1 MSSFFASHIR
11 LANII
16 VNLSDMRF
24 LLAGGMVC
32 LLAACGSGGG
42 GEGSRLASEDGSA
55 PSASFTPASLTP
67 ASPPSLSLSASP
79 ETVAPGESSVLT
91 WDSTAADECTASGA
105 WAGSRAISGSEVVA
119 NLTESQVYA
128 LSCSGSGGSTF
139 RDVQITVQQTGAIVV
154 SASHPPVSE
163 PPAPP
168 PQTPA
173 PQTPDPQASAPLLS
187 LSASPATIAA
197 GESSTLSWGS
207 TGASEC
213 TASGAW
219 GGSRPTSGSEVL
231 ANVTE
236 TRVYSLSCTGSGGST
251 FRDVQITVEQR
262 GEVAVSLQAS
272 ATEVRVGA
280 QIDLTWSS
288 ENAEQC
294 SASGDWSGSQL
305 LQGTHT
311 TASLSGDATFRLTCT
326 GGGNSAVGIVT
337 VTVVDETIR
346 WAAPAQ
352 NVDGT
357 PLLDL
362 DGFNVYWGTASGRYS
377 DSMRVAADARQWR
390 AQLPA
395 GTYFLAVTA
404 LNSRGEESGYSNE
417 IVKRL
422 P

>member
-1 MSSFFASHIR
+1 MSGFFASR
-11 LANII
+11 VWLANII
-16 VNLSDMRF
+16 ENLSEMRF
-24 LLAGGMVC
+24 LLAGAAVC

-42 GEGSRLASEDGSA
+42 SGGARLASEEGAA
-55 PSASFTPASLTP
+55 PSASFTSV
-67 ASPPSLSLSASP
+67 SPPSLSLSASP
-79 ETVAPGESSVLT
+79 ATVAPGESSVLT
-91 WDSTAADECTASGA
+91 WDSSAADECTASGA
-105 WAGSRAISGSEVVA
+105 WAGSRAVSGSEAVS
-119 NLTESQVYA
+119 NLTETQVYS
-128 LSCSGSGGSTF
+128 LSCSGSGGSTV
-139 RDVQITVQQTGAIVV
+139 RDVQITVEQSDGIVV
-154 SASHPPVSE
+154 TASHPP
-163 PPAPP
+163 
-168 PQTPA
+168 
-173 PQTPDPQASAPLLS
+173 ASAPLLS

-219 GGSRPTSGSEVL
+219 SGTKPTSGSEAL
-231 ANVTE
+231 SNVTE

-251 FRDVQITVEQR
+251 FRDVQITVEQL

-294 SASGDWSGSQL
+294 SASGDWSGNQL

-311 TASLSGDATFRLTCT
+311 TAALSGDATFRLTCT
-326 GGGNSAVGIVT
+326 GGGNSAMGIVT
-337 VTVVDETIR
+337 VTVVDEIIR
-346 WAAPAQ
+346 WTAPGR

-362 DGFNVYWGTASGRYS
+362 DGFNVYWGTASGSYG
-377 DSMRVAADARQWR
+377 DSMRVDADARQWR